1 MMLNNPVSEQEICV
15 GCGLCCDGTLFHQA
29 LLQPGERGHLPEKIE
44 EQYVEA
50 GDREAFRLPC
60 AYFSGKCTIY
70 DQPRAHICGAFRCRV
85 LHKVADQTLAQQQAM
100 QTVRDALRLRDDL
113 YGLYRQVFG
122 HDYPF
127 HFRQLVADVKQAVDD
142 LPADDPN
149 RRAIR
154 LLHARCTIYEA
165 LLLKNFIAPKYVKR
179 LNPPATP

>member
-1 MMLNNPVSEQEICV
+1 MISNSPVSEQEICV
-15 GCGLCCDGTLFHQA
+15 GCGLCCDGTLFNQA

-70 DQPRAHICGAFRCRV
+70 DQPRAHICGAFRCQV
-85 LHKVADQTLAQQQAM
+85 LRKVSTQTMSQAQAM
-100 QTVRDALRLRDDL
+100 QTVGDALRLRDDL

-127 HFRQLVADVKQAVDD
+127 HFKQLVVDVKQA
-142 LPADDPN
+142 A
-149 RRAIR
+149 
-154 LLHARCTIYEA
+154 
-165 LLLKNFIAPKYVKR
+165 K
-179 LNPPATP
+179 ATPPNDPQKKAIEQLRAKCIVYSILLVKTFGAPAQSEHRSPTH